1 MNLEE
6 RVSELE
12 RIVNLLLQKD
22 KEVDKFNKEILD
34 AVKEIDSVVNRSIE
48 NQTKY
53 AEVIRGIVV
62 EIQNIQSKI
71 SKV

>member
-12 RIVNLLLQKD
+12 TIVNLLLQKD
-22 KEVDKFNKEILD
+22 KEVDRFNKEILD
-34 AVKEIDSVVNRSIE
+34 AVKEIDNVVNRSIE
-48 NQTKY
+48 TQGKY

-62 EIQNIQSKI
+62 EIQNMQSK
-71 SKV
+71 

>member
-12 RIVNLLLQKD
+12 RIVNALLQKD
-22 KEVDKFNKEILD
+22 KEVDRFNKEILD
-34 AVKEIDSVVNRSIE
+34 AVKEINNVVNLSAE
-48 NQTKY
+48 TQAKY

-62 EIQNIQSKI
+62 EIQNMQSK
-71 SKV
+71 

>member
-12 RIVNLLLQKD
+12 RIVNVLLQKD
-22 KEVDKFNKEILD
+22 KEVDRFNKEILD
-34 AVKEIDSVVNRSIE
+34 AVKEINNVVNLSAE
-48 NQTKY
+48 TQAKY

-62 EIQNIQSKI
+62 EIQNMQSK
-71 SKV
+71 